1 MVNHESR
8 AWRVLG
14 RSGAW
19 VMGLAVLACAPGD
32 ANRGGDTMAVAT
44 STGGVAATPSA
55 TADTAQSATA
65 TGTDTAAAGQTQTT
79 ADTAP
84 QQTAAAPA
92 DTLRDTATTK
102 PPTPQTAAQRQK
114 AGAVAAKRAAKSNM
128 AATSTTST
136 ATTDTATTASAA
148 ASAET
153 ATTQAAAT
161 SDTDSV
167 TQGSAA
173 GQVTSEQATAAGQT
187 GAQQPGGDKLLVS
200 QEVYNGWKTFNA
212 NCNRCHGDD
221 AVAAAGGI
229 APDLRQ
235 SIEQG
240 RVNHKVYQDVVINGR
255 IQKGMP
261 PWKDL
266 LTEQQVE
273 DIWQYLEARTKG
285 GLPPGRPKR
294 KEG

>member
-8 AWRVLG
+8 AWRILG
-14 RSGAW
+14 RSEVW

-32 ANRGGDTMAVAT
+32 ANRGGDTAAVAT
-44 STGGVAATPSA
+44 PI
-55 TADTAQSATA
+55 DTAQSTTA
-65 TGTDTAAAGQTQTT
+65 TGTDTAAAGQTQPT

-102 PPTPQTAAQRQK
+102 PPTPETAAQRRK
-114 AGAVAAKRAAKSNM
+114 AGAVAAKRAATSNT

-148 ASAET
+148 PSAET
-153 ATTQAAAT
+153 ATTQ
-161 SDTDSV
+161 
-167 TQGSAA
+167 QG
-173 GQVTSEQATAAGQT
+173 G
-187 GAQQPGGDKLLVS
+187 GGDKMLVS
-200 QEVYNGWKTFNA
+200 EEVYNGWKTFNA

-221 AVAAAGGI
+221 AIAAAGGI

-240 RVNHKVYQDVVINGR
+240 RVNHEVYQQVVIDGR

-273 DIWQYLEARTKG
+273 DIWQYLQARTKG